1 MRTAGLQALPDYL
14 KSPDA
19 GTAQT
24 MTYCVAVIV
33 DSGLVFASDSR
44 TNAGVDNVNLY
55 PKMFRFQL
63 PGKAYFVLLTSG
75 NLATTQAIVHRIG
88 RDLEADDEEI
98 YSLADCKDMA
108 DAARYIGALGVELT
122 NYYAKDLGQGAN
134 FDATLILGGQ
144 VKGMPPE
151 LFMIY
156 PQGNYIK
163 SSPYAPFLQIGETK
177 YGKPILDRVIKH
189 NTPLEAVARSVLV
202 SMDSTMRSNL
212 SVAPPF
218 DLLIYRKDG
227 FEPAHVMHLKLNSP
241 YYATLRKQWG
251 EGILELF
258 NGLPLFE
265 WEKDQS
271 DKSH

>member
-1 MRTAGLQALPDYL
+1 
-14 KSPDA
+14 
-19 GTAQT
+19 
-24 MTYCVAVIV
+24 MTYCVAIAV

-44 TNAGVDNVNLY
+44 TNAGVDNVNSY
-55 PKMFRFQL
+55 PKMYRFQV

-88 RDLEADDEEI
+88 RDLAADDADV

-108 DAARYIGALGVELT
+108 DAARYIGALSVELT
-122 NYYAKDLGQGAN
+122 TYYSKDLGQGAN
-134 FDATLILGGQ
+134 FDATLLLGGQ
-144 VKGMPPE
+144 VKGHSPE
-151 LFMIY
+151 IFLVY

-189 NTPLEAVARSVLV
+189 NTSLEEAARCALV

-218 DLLIYRKDG
+218 DLLIYGKDK
-227 FEPAHVMHLKLNSP
+227 FEPAHVLHLKLNSP
-241 YYATLRKQWG
+241 YYASLRKQWG
-251 EGILELF
+251 EGIMALF
-258 NGLPLFE
+258 NGLPLFD
-265 WEKDQS
+265 WEKG
-271 DKSH
+271 